1 MKRSDNMLAK
11 LQKYYGLTKGRAIV
25 MLIDIPIIV
34 ISLMTVIV
42 LAAINVTAYEIP
54 ITISLLIAMFS
65 GTGLVAIISLAYNDN
80 VQQEKQAIINLL
92 NLINKTKKK
101 E

>member
-1 MKRSDNMLAK
+1 MLAK
-11 LQKYYGLTKGRAIV
+11 LQKYYGLTKGRAIAI
-25 MLIDIPIIV
+25 LIDIPIIV

>member
-1 MKRSDNMLAK
+1 MLAK
-11 LQKYYGLTKGRAIV
+11 LQKYYGLTKGRAIA

-65 GTGLVAIISLAYNDN
+65 GTGLVAIISLAYNDT

>member
-1 MKRSDNMLAK
+1 MIAK
-11 LQKYYGLTKGRAIV
+11 LQKYYGLTKGRAIA

-34 ISLMTVIV
+34 ISLLTLIV
-42 LAAINVTAYEIP
+42 LATINVTVYEIP
-54 ITISLLIAMFS
+54 IIISLLIAMFS

-92 NLINKTKKK
+92 NLLNKTKKK

>member
-1 MKRSDNMLAK
+1 MLAK
-11 LQKYYGLTKGRAIV
+11 LQKYYGLTKGRAIA

-34 ISLMTVIV
+34 ISLLTLIV
-42 LAAINVTAYEIP
+42 LATINVTAYEIP
-54 ITISLLIAMFS
+54 IIISLLIAMFS
-65 GTGLVAIISLAYNDN
+65 GTGLVAIISLTYNDN

-92 NLINKTKKK
+92 NLLNKTKKK

>member
-1 MKRSDNMLAK
+1 MLAK
-11 LQKYYGLTKGRAIV
+11 LQKYYGLTKGRAIA

>member
-1 MKRSDNMLAK
+1 MLAK
-11 LQKYYGLTKGRAIV
+11 LQKYYGLTKGRAIA

-65 GTGLVAIISLAYNDN
+65 GTGLVAIISLAYNGN

-92 NLINKTKKK
+92 NLLNKTKKK

>member
-1 MKRSDNMLAK
+1 
-11 LQKYYGLTKGRAIV
+11 
-25 MLIDIPIIV
+25 
-34 ISLMTVIV
+34 MTVIV

>member
-11 LQKYYGLTKGRAIV
+11 LQKYYGLTKGRAIA

>member
-1 MKRSDNMLAK
+1 MLAK
-11 LQKYYGLTKGRAIV
+11 LQKYYGLTKGRAIA
-25 MLIDIPIIV
+25 MLIDIPIII
-34 ISLMTVIV
+34 ISLITIIV
-42 LAAINVTAYEIP
+42 LATINVTAYEIP

-65 GTGLVAIISLAYNDN
+65 STGLVAIISLAYNDN

-92 NLINKTKKK
+92 NLLNKTKKK

>member
-1 MKRSDNMLAK
+1 MLVK
-11 LQKYYGLTKGRAIV
+11 LQNYYGLTKGKTIAL
-25 MLIDIPIIV
+25 LIDIQIII
-34 ISLMTVIV
+34 ISLITLIV
-42 LAAINVTAYEIP
+42 LATINVTAYEIP

-65 GTGLVAIISLAYNDN
+65 STGLVAIISLAYNDN

-92 NLINKTKKK
+92 NLLNKTKKK

>member
-1 MKRSDNMLAK
+1 MIAK
-11 LQKYYGLTKGRAIV
+11 LQNYYGLTKGKTIAL
-25 MLIDIPIIV
+25 LIDIPIMI
-34 ISLMTVIV
+34 ISLITLIV
-42 LAAINVTAYEIP
+42 LATINVTAYEIP

-92 NLINKTKKK
+92 NLLNKTKKK

>member
-1 MKRSDNMLAK
+1 MITK
-11 LQKYYGLTKGRAIV
+11 LQKYYGLTKGRVIA
-25 MLIDIPIIV
+25 MLIDIPIMV
-34 ISLMTVIV
+34 ISLMTVII

-80 VQQEKQAIINLL
+80 MQQEKQAIINLL
-92 NLINKTKKK
+92 NLLSKTKKK

>member
-1 MKRSDNMLAK
+1 MITK
-11 LQKYYGLTKGRAIV
+11 LQKYYGLTKGRVIA
-25 MLIDIPIIV
+25 MLIDIPIMV
-34 ISLMTVIV
+34 ISLMTVII

-54 ITISLLIAMFS
+54 IIISLLIAMFS

-92 NLINKTKKK
+92 NLLNKTKKK

>member
-1 MKRSDNMLAK
+1 MIAK
-11 LQKYYGLTKGRAIV
+11 LQKYYGLTKSKAIAI
-25 MLIDIPIIV
+25 LIDMPIIV

-54 ITISLLIAMFS
+54 ITISLFIAMFS
-65 GTGLVAIISLAYNDN
+65 GTGLVAIISLTYNDN
-80 VQQEKQAIINLL
+80 IQQEKQAIINLL
-92 NLINKTKKK
+92 NLLNKTKKK

>member
-1 MKRSDNMLAK
+1 MKRSGNMLAK
-11 LQKYYGLTKGRAIV
+11 LQNYYGLTKGKTIAL
-25 MLIDIPIIV
+25 LIDIPIII
-34 ISLMTVIV
+34 ISLITIIV
-42 LAAINVTAYEIP
+42 LATINVTAYEIP
-54 ITISLLIAMFS
+54 IIISLLIAMFS

-92 NLINKTKKK
+92 NLLNKTKKK

>member
-1 MKRSDNMLAK
+1 MITK
-11 LQKYYGLTKGRAIV
+11 LQKYYGLTKGRAIA
-25 MLIDIPIIV
+25 MLIDIPIII
-34 ISLMTVIV
+34 ISLMTVII
-42 LAAINVTAYEIP
+42 LATINVTAYEIP
-54 ITISLLIAMFS
+54 IIISLLIAMFS

-92 NLINKTKKK
+92 NLLSKTKKK